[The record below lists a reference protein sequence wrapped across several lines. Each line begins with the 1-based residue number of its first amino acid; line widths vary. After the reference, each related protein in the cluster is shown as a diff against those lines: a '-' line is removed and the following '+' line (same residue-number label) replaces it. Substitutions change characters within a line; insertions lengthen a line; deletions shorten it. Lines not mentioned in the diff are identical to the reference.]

1 MGKGPVD
8 GEIDPRKVFLKGSRS
23 VETSTPAEP
32 RKSSQLS
39 FIEDGSAK
47 IAVSRVPQPSGRLF
61 KLDASHIY
69 RLKKRFLR
77 YMTSRI
83 ITVQFVVESWS

>member
-8 GEIDPRKVFLKGSRS
+8 GEIDPRKGFLKGSRS
-23 VETSTPAEP
+23 VETSPPAEL

-39 FIEDGSAK
+39 SIEDGSAE
-47 IAVSRVPQPSGRLF
+47 IAASRVLQPSGRLF

-69 RLKKRFLR
+69 KLKKQFLR